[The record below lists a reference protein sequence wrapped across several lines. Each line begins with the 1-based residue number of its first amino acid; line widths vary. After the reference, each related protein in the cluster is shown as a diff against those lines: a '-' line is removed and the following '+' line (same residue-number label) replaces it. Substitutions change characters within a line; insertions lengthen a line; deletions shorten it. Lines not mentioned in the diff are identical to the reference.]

1 MRDSRRSVT
10 LQDSASLVGSP
21 EQKIALSRND
31 RAQGLISAASVG
43 PVNRGRL
50 LQALFDRGPSSRADL
65 ARFTGVTR
73 GTIGGIVQPL
83 IEQRILE
90 EGEVIP
96 PDYAGGKPAVKMWFA
111 RDAKPICAV
120 FLTHSSV
127 RTCLVSLSGDISA
140 RNELRLPPHVT
151 NATEAITIVR
161 KCIERTLA
169 SAPKSVLGIG
179 IAAAG
184 MINTETGTLNT
195 VNLAPYFAGYPM
207 KAELSR
213 MFGVPVCVDQDARA
227 LLVGDRWF
235 GLGRGLNKFRGGLY
249 GRGLGRGSVLERAS
263 LPRSSRSRW
272 RSGSHYGPTWR
283 QIM

>member
-1 MRDSRRSVT
+1 MKQAGNSVRDSRRSVT

-21 EQKIALSRND
+21 EPEKIALSRND

-96 PDYAGGKPAVKMWFA
+96 PDHAGGKPAVKLWFA

-127 RTCLVSLSGDISA
+127 RTCLVSLSEDISA
-140 RNELRLPPHVT
+140 RNELRLPAHVT
-151 NATEAITIVR
+151 NATEALTIVR
-161 KCIERTLA
+161 KCIE
-169 SAPKSVLGIG
+169 KH
-179 IAAAG
+179 
-184 MINTETGTLNT
+184 
-195 VNLAPYFAGYPM
+195 
-207 KAELSR
+207 
-213 MFGVPVCVDQDARA
+213 
-227 LLVGDRWF
+227 
-235 GLGRGLNKFRGGLY
+235 
-249 GRGLGRGSVLERAS
+249 S
-263 LPRSSRSRW
+263 LPPRNLFSASVSL
-272 RSGSHYGPTWR
+272 
-283 QIM
+283 QQE